1 MSKETIMELPPEI
14 KYQIARRKNPQFS
27 SEVCLGCT
35 GKCCSGPGFALLENV
50 VEIYDRYIT
59 SNLTRSD
66 YQYKPNLSFCQFVM
80 EYFDRVVFNN
90 SLLVFFPK
98 VISSHDMLL
107 HVSPLGYYEAR
118 EYIHNRSENFGCIF
132 LDRKRNVGEHRGHK
146 CILHNS
152 SIEDKMTAKPI
163 DCSFLTCTPSMDVI
177 NPLNTESNLWFASLD
192 HHFPKSKERFA
203 QLCPGIPN

>member
-1 MSKETIMELPPEI
+1 MELPPEI

-90 SLLVFFPK
+90 SLLVFFQKLSRPTICYFMFHHWAIMKPGSTSTIVPK
-98 VISSHDMLL
+98 ISD
-107 HVSPLGYYEAR
+107 A
-118 EYIHNRSENFGCIF
+118 F
-132 LDRKRNVGEHRGHK
+132 
-146 CILHNS
+146 
-152 SIEDKMTAKPI
+152 
-163 DCSFLTCTPSMDVI
+163 
-177 NPLNTESNLWFASLD
+177 SLIVN
-192 HHFPKSKERFA
+192 EM
-203 QLCPGIPN
+203 